1 MTCIA
6 ALKHEGK
13 IYLASDCQTSY
24 GGTSFTNSSGKV
36 FKKGGMIIGISGCS
50 RFSKI
55 FRYNFNIP
63 EHSNSID
70 DMEYLNSVFVDSLR
84 ELCNKKEHS
93 TVTSSKSETGSIT
106 IIGYNGNIY
115 TLACDYDVSIFDQ
128 GYKAVGSGKDL
139 AMGALYATE
148 GLDMQP
154 EKRLELAV
162 KSAIIHDT
170 GCGGEAVIVREI

>member
-13 IYLASDCQTSY
+13 IYVASDCQTSY
-24 GGTSFTNSSGKV
+24 GGTSFIDKTGKV
-36 FKKGGMIIGISGCS
+36 FKKGNMLVGISGDA

-63 EHSNSID
+63 EHNNSID

-93 TVTSSKSETGSIT
+93 TVISSKSETDSVA
-106 IIGYNGNIY
+106 IIGYNKNIY
-115 TLACDYDVSIFDQ
+115 TLACDYDVSIYDQ
-128 GYKAVGSGKDL
+128 SYKAVGSGKDL

-148 GLDMQP
+148 GLDMEP

-162 KSAIIHDT
+162 KSAIAHNT
-170 GCGGEAVIVREI
+170 GCGGYVVIISS